1 MLDFCL
7 KSKYSVDDFRKLI
20 HLLRQKDGCPWDSV
34 QTHHSIRDNFLE
46 EAYEVCEALDNEDTA
61 LLREEL
67 GDVLMQVIFHASI
80 EEDAGHFDLDDVA
93 DAACKKLIFRH
104 PALFGRAGGQSWE
117 ELKQQEK
124 GYTTQTESLNAVAR
138 SLPALWR
145 ARKIQKRASDVGF
158 RWSDTAAP
166 LAKVEEEVAELRQ
179 AIQEN
184 SNVEEELGD
193 ALFALVS
200 LARQLDIDPERALHQ
215 ASDKFISRFGRMEA
229 LSPTALKDLREPEL
243 LALWQRAKA
252 QERSEESNPAF

>member
-1 MLDFCL
+1 MLDFL
-7 KSKYSVDDFRKLI
+7 YKSHYNVDDFRHLV

-46 EAYEVCEALDNEDTA
+46 ETYEACEAIDNEDTD

-80 EEDAGHFDLDDVA
+80 EEDAGSFDLDDVA
-93 DAACKKLIFRH
+93 DSACKKLIFRH
-104 PALFGRAGGQSWE
+104 PALFGGQGGQSWE

-124 GYTTQTESLNAVAR
+124 GYTTRTQALDAVAR

-145 ARKIQKRASDVGF
+145 ARKIQKRASEAGF

-166 LAKVEEEVAELRQ
+166 LSKVEEEVAELRQ
-179 AIQEN
+179 AVAEN

-200 LARQLDIDPERALHQ
+200 LARQLDIDPEKALHK
-215 ASDKFISRFGRMEA
+215 ASDKFISRFSAMEKLA
-229 LSPTALKDLREPEL
+229 QGDLTSLSEAQWLE
-243 LALWQRAKA
+243 LWQQAK
-252 QERSEESNPAF
+252 EITSGRSE

>member
-1 MLDFCL
+1 MLDFL
-7 KSKYSVDDFRKLI
+7 YKSHYNVDDFRHLV

-46 EAYEVCEALDNEDTA
+46 ETYEACEAIDNEDTD

-80 EEDAGHFDLDDVA
+80 EEDAGNFDLDDVA
-93 DAACKKLIFRH
+93 DSACKKLIFRH
-104 PALFGRAGGQSWE
+104 PALFGGQGGQSWE

-124 GYTTQTESLNAVAR
+124 GYTTRTQALDAVAR

-145 ARKIQKRASDVGF
+145 ARKIQKRASEAGF

-166 LAKVEEEVAELRQ
+166 LSKVEEEVTELRQ
-179 AIQEN
+179 AVAEN

-200 LARQLDIDPERALHQ
+200 LARQLDIDPEKALHK
-215 ASDKFISRFGRMEA
+215 ASDKFISRFSAMEKLA
-229 LSPTALKDLREPEL
+229 QGDLTSLSEAQWLE
-243 LALWQRAKA
+243 LWQQAK
-252 QERSEESNPAF
+252 EITSGRSE